1 MADAQQD
8 DQRGPLTRGGA
19 DDDDDDANTPT
30 NDTTDARGHDAN
42 DHNNPLYPPMDYSRI
57 KKKTLTKDELETAA
71 LCAEFRHFYRT
82 SPYYM
87 HAEDDRT
94 TAREK
99 DEEHTLTWKEREAK
113 KERAKSKKTTSWTLD
128 DTVEDWMFD
137 ERYGFPAEIMEEFE
151 HLRPKDMKTTQT
163 SISKT
168 PEEEEEKTTREEK
181 IETGKKKSNTNTKN
195 TR

>member
-1 MADAQQD
+1 MASSDAQRRD
-8 DQRGPLTRGGA
+8 DRA
-19 DDDDDDANTPT
+19 DDDDDDAKNTPT
-30 NDTTDARGHDAN
+30 TNVGFGDDTATTTTTRGD
-42 DHNNPLYPPMDYSRI
+42 DSNNPLYPPMDYSRI
-57 KKKTLTKDELETAA
+57 KKKTLTKDELELAA

-87 HAEDDRT
+87 HGEDDRT

-151 HLRPKDMKTTQT
+151 HLRPKGAKT

-168 PEEEEEKTTREEK
+168 TPEEEEEEEEKTTLR
-181 IETGKKKSNTNTKN
+181 
-195 TR
+195 